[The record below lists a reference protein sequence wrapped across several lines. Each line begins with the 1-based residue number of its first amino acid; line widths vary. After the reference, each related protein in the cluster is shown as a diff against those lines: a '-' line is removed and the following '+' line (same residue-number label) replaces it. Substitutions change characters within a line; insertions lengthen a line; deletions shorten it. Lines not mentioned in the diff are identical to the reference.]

1 MFVFTATFA
10 QKKYDAD
17 VTSPK
22 ITLEGKTLIGYA
34 TQFDFSRE
42 EVRKGWWKYAREFG
56 SPLNMKTYYKVTI
69 PSEGTNGNVDLEL
82 YSQTSDDVQG
92 VSFFLGLESD
102 TYRDQA
108 LTMLRDFKK
117 KFYISSLIEEIE
129 SNQKES
135 ITLSSEYRN
144 EVLESKQKELLS
156 QIAALEQANE
166 LLREQIKA
174 IEKS

>member
-1 MFVFTATFA
+1 MS
-10 QKKYDAD
+10 
-17 VTSPK
+17 SPQ

-56 SPLNMKTYYKVTI
+56 SPLNMQSYYKVTI
-69 PSEGTNGNVDLEL
+69 PSETTNGNVDLEI
-82 YSQTSDDVQG
+82 YTQTTDDVQG
-92 VSFFLGLESD
+92 VRFFLGLESE
-102 TYRDQA
+102 TYKDQA

-117 KFYISSLIEEIE
+117 KFYINSLIEEIE

-135 ITLSSEYRN
+135 VKLSAEYRN
-144 EVLESKQKELLS
+144 EVLESKQKQLLS
-156 QIAALEQANE
+156 QITALEQANE